1 MSSSVVLLGSG
12 PLSRSA
18 RYARADG
25 GVPMAGPT
33 APRAA
38 RAAERFARTG
48 RARPLVACPPDT
60 GRPSPVAG
68 HSAALIRDPLAGA
81 ESHTDPP
88 GHADGFPLTA
98 LDAVGAR
105 LLAPRPL
112 ALRARPRGRTDP

>member
-25 GVPMAGPT
+25 GVPMAGFT

-38 RAAERFARTG
+38 RAAETFARTG
-48 RARPLVACPPDT
+48 RARPVAGPPDA

-68 HSAALIRDPLAGA
+68 HSAALIRDPLTGA
-81 ESHTDPP
+81 ESHINPP
-88 GHADGFPLTA
+88 GLADGFPLTA

-105 LLAPRPL
+105 LFAPRPL
-112 ALRARPRGRTDP
+112 ALRARSRGRTDP

>member
-25 GVPMAGPT
+25 GVPMAGFT

-38 RAAERFARTG
+38 ETFARTG
-48 RARPLVACPPDT
+48 RARPLVACPPDA
-60 GRPSPVAG
+60 GRPSPAAG
-68 HSAALIRDPLAGA
+68 HSAAPIRDPLTGA
-81 ESHTDPP
+81 ESHINPP
-88 GHADGFPLTA
+88 GLADGFPLTA

-105 LLAPRPL
+105 LFAPRPL
-112 ALRARPRGRTDP
+112 ALRGRTDP